1 LKKEAKTFASAVAD
15 SPASARQQS
24 QEFFGSFFQKRTA
37 TFHAYWR
44 LLRGRRAPSVLECN
58 LCFWRGAFL
67 DRGSRAGE
75 VHCPR
80 CKSANRHRLIA
91 WYFAQSDMLKPGA
104 AFLHVAPEPG
114 LREMVAARVGA
125 GYETCDIARRDVDHR
140 LDLQT
145 QTVAAHKYDTI
156 MINHVLEHVL
166 DDAAVLAN
174 LRRMLKPGGVCLI
187 TVPMR
192 PEGLPTDEDPAVI
205 DPQERRRRFG
215 QDDHV
220 RIYGPDI
227 VQRIEAAGFHAAVFA
242 SEQAPQDEVAQF
254 SMNGEIL
261 FLATASGESG

>member
-1 LKKEAKTFASAVAD
+1 MKKEAKTFANAVAD
-15 SPASARQQS
+15 SPESRRQHQ
-24 QEFFGSFFQKRTA
+24 QKFFGSFFQKRTA
-37 TFHAYWR
+37 SFHAYWR
-44 LLRGRRAPSVLECN
+44 LLRGRRAPGKLECN
-58 LCFWRGAFL
+58 LCGWRGAFL
-67 DRGSRAGE
+67 DRGSRPDE
-75 VHCPR
+75 RHCPR

-91 WYFAQSDMLKPGA
+91 WYFAQTDMLKPGA

-174 LRRMLKPGGVCLI
+174 LRRMLKPGGLCLI

-192 PEGLPTDEDPAVI
+192 AAGLLTDDDPAVT
-205 DPQERRRRFG
+205 DPAERRRRFG
-215 QDDHV
+215 QDDHL
-220 RIYGPDI
+220 RIYGADTA
-227 VQRIEAAGFHAAVFA
+227 QRIEAAAFHVAIFT
-242 SEQAPQDEVAQF
+242 SEQAPADEVARF
-254 SMNGEIL
+254 GMGGETL
-261 FLATASGESG
+261 FLATV